1 LIPHTCQYCLFDLE
15 GNFIEGDFSHD
26 EVVEAELYIKGSYES
41 DYRFYLIERENG
53 YCIIKYDL
61 SARFSSPILQKL
73 FPNVELIFI
82 IMFLLIFVS
91 IVLYSAFSFGKKLRK
106 ELNPLLE
113 EIGQIQSKE
122 LNMERKYSKIKEFN
136 DILLSLY
143 DMEIALTESLKK
155 EWETEQS
162 IKSNISSIAHDI
174 KTPLTIIKGNSELIK
189 EEDSME
195 EIYHSAEIINSNTD
209 KIERYIKLLIDMT
222 RYNQVEYSREVVEL
236 STLVNE
242 IIDDSDALCKTSGVE
257 LITCCAD
264 LSIKVMLDKESIER
278 AIINLVQNAIEHT
291 ATHKMI
297 KLSID
302 YSEEKLRIEVED
314 FGEGFSEEAL
324 KNAKKQ
330 FYTEKIE
337 RSEEHYGLGLYF
349 VDKIANRYNGSV
361 TLFNKQNQSGA
372 IVIFEVIVKQKD

>member
-1 LIPHTCQYCLFDLE
+1 MELRKCRTNTLFWMFLRRLLRLSASILVEIGAFVILFYICLITDTILPASYSEQYLQQNETLIANSEPFDEGLIPHTCEYGLFDLE
-15 GNFIEGDFSHD
+15 GNYIEGDFSHD
-26 EVVEAELYIKGSYES
+26 EVVEAELYIKDSHES

-113 EIGQIQSKE
+113 EIGQIQRKE

-155 EWETEQS
+155 EWEMEQS

-189 EEDSME
+189 EEESME

-209 KIERYIKLLIDMT
+209 KVERYIKLLIDMT
-222 RYNQVEYSREVVEL
+222 RSNQVE
-236 STLVNE
+236 
-242 IIDDSDALCKTSGVE
+242 
-257 LITCCAD
+257 
-264 LSIKVMLDKESIER
+264 
-278 AIINLVQNAIEHT
+278 
-291 ATHKMI
+291 
-297 KLSID
+297 
-302 YSEEKLRIEVED
+302 
-314 FGEGFSEEAL
+314 
-324 KNAKKQ
+324 
-330 FYTEKIE
+330 
-337 RSEEHYGLGLYF
+337 
-349 VDKIANRYNGSV
+349 
-361 TLFNKQNQSGA
+361 
-372 IVIFEVIVKQKD
+372 